1 MEAQLV
7 QPLSVPTQ
15 DYAESFFRQLPQD
28 ERFIQTSYQKFP
40 PVSSITANKIE
51 FVLSRFE
58 AGNLYLLA
66 DACLEV
72 ACVIVKADGTLPA
85 TANIVGTCNNLLHSL
100 FHSVRLVVNDK
111 PITSSESHY
120 PYKAYITHCLTFSAE
135 TKSCQLACQGY
146 YSDLAGH
153 FGPDSNNTGFNN
165 RSQLFRVDG
174 KKTNPYS
181 GNGTRLFGKLLLDL
195 ASCPTGLPPGTKV
208 KLELTKSDDAFVI
221 MCPATDTEKYKIQFL
236 DINLY
241 VPVAQLSASVH
252 REISSILTNRSIGLH
267 FRKIEILPISLPP
280 NKQEF
285 NSDNLFVDDFPCRI
299 VIVFVESAAK
309 NGSQATNPFDFKRK
323 WTVKVP
329 KPPGFNTGV
338 SKTQKEREL
347 ELQLSVLQKQID
359 QLNALAGLFGDE
371 VQEDGEN
378 APLKKGKAK
387 AKKNSTETEA
397 SQAGTSQSFL
407 QRLRSLR
414 SGTQLNEPN
423 QTEEPEEDET
433 ASNATG
439 ASSFS
444 AQTAPP
450 PYSDVSADET
460 KTIYIRKV
468 ELLLNGSPID
478 QVCMSMIQTREV
490 GSHFLL

>member
-51 FVLSRFE
+51 FLLSRFE

-66 DACLEV
+66 DTCLEV
-72 ACVIVKADGTLPA
+72 CCVITKADGSLPA
-85 TANIVGTCNNLLHSL
+85 TANVVGTCNNLLHSI
-100 FHSVRLVVNDK
+100 FHSVRLIVNDK
-111 PITSSESHY
+111 PITTSESHY
-120 PYKAYITHCLTFSAE
+120 PYKAYITHCLTYSAE

-146 YSDLAGH
+146 YADLAGH
-153 FGPDSNNTGFNN
+153 FGPEANNTGFNT

-208 KLELTKSDDAFVI
+208 KIELTKADDAFVL
-221 MCPATDTEKYKIQFL
+221 MCPETDTEKYKLQIL
-236 DINLY
+236 DCNLY

-252 REISSILTNRSIGLH
+252 REISSILTHRSIGLH

-309 NGSQATNPFDFKRK
+309 NGSYSTNAFDFKRK
-323 WTVKVP
+323 WTVKIPQP
-329 KPPGFNTGV
+329 KPGPEVNSQF
-338 SKTQKEREL
+338 KTNKEREL

-359 QLNALAGLFGDE
+359 QLNALAGLCE
-371 VQEDGEN
+371 AQEDSEN

-387 AKKNSTETEA
+387 AKKNSIETDPA
-397 SQAGTSQSFL
+397 QAGSSQSFL

-414 SGTQLNEPN
+414 STTQVNETN
-423 QTEEPEEDET
+423 QSDELDEDET

-439 ASSFS
+439 RTSFS
-444 AQTAPP
+444 AQTPLPA
-450 PYSDVSADET
+450 YSDVTADVT

-478 QVCMSMIQTREV
+478 QVCIMIYR
-490 GSHFLL
+490 